1 MEPEL
6 TRIANIIRRGGVV
19 AWPTDTT
26 WGLLAACDQPAAIS
40 RIYQIKGR
48 PPDKPLQILAAD
60 ADAAARLV
68 ARAARDRRWLTLS
81 RRFWPGPLTLVAP
94 AAAGAPPALV
104 SAGKVGL
111 RVPDDPELRE
121 LLRELGG
128 YLAATSLNRSG
139 QPPVTGYREALEFA
153 GEVDY
158 IRPGHAGKTA
168 STVYELPESRLL
180 RRGGVSA
187 AAIAAA
193 LEEAWTNA

>member
-48 PPDKPLQILAAD
+48 PPGKPLQILAAD
-60 ADAAARLV
+60 VDAAARLV

-94 AAAGAPPALV
+94 AATSAPTALV

-111 RVPDDPELRE
+111 RVPDDPKLRE

-139 QPPVTGYREALEFA
+139 QRFA
-153 GEVDY
+153 RGEEDGQQLAQAFV
-158 IRPGHAGKTA
+158 HA
-168 STVYELPESRLL
+168 SSR
-180 RRGGVSA
+180 A
-187 AAIAAA
+187 AAMAAA
-193 LEEAWTNA
+193 LTPPRRNSLLSGSS